1 MDDEER
7 EVSIVETEDVE
18 DTLQETIGTF
28 ARKQMCLEIALY
40 ILLLHIYFI
49 SYWYCQ
55 KKKTKP
61 ILIYIDVETQL
72 TCKLI

>member
-49 SYWYCQ
+49 SY
-55 KKKTKP
+55 
-61 ILIYIDVETQL
+61 
-72 TCKLI
+72 

>member
-28 ARKQMCLEIALY
+28 ARKQICVWKSLY
-40 ILLLHIYFI
+40 IFYSYIFI
-49 SYWYCQ
+49 SSAIDIV
-55 KKKTKP
+55 KKRKRN
-61 ILIYIDVETQL
+61 LY
-72 TCKLI
+72 